1 MSDTKLTADQRAIIK
16 EEVMLGIIWRRR
28 PRNASSSTAWVNVA
42 VGEEISDS
50 YEYSRLDLWCVTQT
64 GEVLEMKPWSAKMHP
79 RSYVYRN
86 TAANCEKYVKEHTP
100 KKYWLFEKL
109 KTLPESE
116 KDKYL
121 QTALEVRRA
130 IIYHCYVLEEN
141 KETFTIADLED
152 FLVTSL
158 GIDADLIKEET
169 EKALKKQKEQ
179 SDREELVKQ
188 QQDSRDIFG

>member
-1 MSDTKLTADQRAIIK
+1 MSDTKLTADQRASIK
-16 EEVMLGIIWRRR
+16 EEIMLGIIWRRR

-121 QTALEVRRA
+121 QTALEIRRA
-130 IIYHCYVLEEN
+130 IIYHCYELEEN

-169 EKALKKQKEQ
+169 EKALK
-179 SDREELVKQ
+179 
-188 QQDSRDIFG
+188 SRKNNPIEKSL

>member
-1 MSDTKLTADQRAIIK
+1 
-16 EEVMLGIIWRRR
+16 MLK
-28 PRNASSSTAWVNVA
+28 STH
-42 VGEEISDS
+42 
-50 YEYSRLDLWCVTQT
+50 Q
-64 GEVLEMKPWSAKMHP
+64 
-79 RSYVYRN
+79 
-86 TAANCEKYVKEHTP
+86 

-121 QTALEVRRA
+121 QTALEIRRA
-130 IIYHCYVLEEN
+130 IIYHYYVLEEN